1 MKSAPVRYGT
11 RIKGCRFGQPHDFEK
26 LNETPQQTVERCQI
40 CGITKR
46 WNKGY
51 KGRIENAEYLKA
63 HVRQFAQ
70 GFGSTKRVF
79 MKLYHPNKT
88 IINL

>member
-1 MKSAPVRYGT
+1 MKSSPIRYGT
-11 RIKGCRFGQPHDFEK
+11 RLSGCRFGQPHDFIK
-26 LNETPQQTVERCQI
+26 LGETPQQTVEKCKI

-51 KGRIENAEYLKA
+51 KGKIENTEYLKA
-63 HVRQFAQ
+63 HVRQYAQ
-70 GFGSTKRVF
+70 DFGSTKGVF

-88 IINL
+88 ITNL